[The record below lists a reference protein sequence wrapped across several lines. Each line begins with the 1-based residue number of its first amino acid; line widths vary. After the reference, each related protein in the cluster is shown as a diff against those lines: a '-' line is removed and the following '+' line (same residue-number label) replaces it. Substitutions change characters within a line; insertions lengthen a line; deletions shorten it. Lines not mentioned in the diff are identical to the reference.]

1 LFSIVFSTRFLVR
14 GVSTR
19 VSRVPVG
26 VKPIVDLGY
35 NNLLNP
41 DPLDSNKA
49 GLILRRYSNRRR
61 VALKVAF
68 V

>member
-1 LFSIVFSTRFLVR
+1 LIGFWTRFSIR

-19 VSRVPVG
+19 VSGVPIR
-26 VKPIVDLGY
+26 VKPTMNLGY
-35 NNLLNP
+35 NNSLLNP
-41 DPLDSNKA
+41 NLLDSNRV
-49 GLILRRYSNRRR
+49 GLILRRFSNRRR